1 VLQLDAL
8 RAAMDAAADPPSPG
22 RSTEDI
28 TAHLTGMGF
37 TPAAARLG
45 IAKAEEYVER
55 FKQLMTAI
63 YDEMPEDD
71 GDPDAKYTDEECAQR
86 IGLTTFLANVAHATG
101 HQAVEQDR
109 VLRMMG
115 VVAADERGE
124 GLPLEAVLRVVG
136 DMRIRRQRESGES
149 SE

>member
-1 VLQLDAL
+1 MLQLDAL
-8 RAAMDAAADPPSPG
+8 RAAMDPAADLPPPPSPG
-22 RSTEDI
+22 RSTDEI

-45 IAKAEEYVER
+45 IAKAEGYVER
-55 FKQLMTAI
+55 FKQLMNAI
-63 YDEMPEDD
+63 YDEMPGD

-86 IGLTTFLANVAHATG
+86 IGLTTFLANVALALR
-101 HQAVEQDR
+101 HQAVEQDK

-136 DMRIRRQRESGES
+136 DMRIRRQTESE
-149 SE
+149 E